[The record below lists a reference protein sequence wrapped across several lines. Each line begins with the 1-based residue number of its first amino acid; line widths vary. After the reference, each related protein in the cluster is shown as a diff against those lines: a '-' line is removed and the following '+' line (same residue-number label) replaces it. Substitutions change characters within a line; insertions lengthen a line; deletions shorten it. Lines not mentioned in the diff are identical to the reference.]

1 MKERMRHILCCIG
14 TVGLMMTMGAVP
26 AMADT
31 LDDVSYNWD
40 DKVAANVVTYANIRE
55 SADAD
60 SSCVGRLPSG
70 AVATVVGTENGWVEK

>member
-31 LDDVSYNWD
+31 LDDASYNWD
-40 DKVAANVVTYANIRE
+40 DKVAANVVTTLIFAE
-55 SADAD
+55 SAMRQQLRW
-60 SSCVGRLPSG
+60 SVPSG
-70 AVATVVGTENGWVEK
+70 AVAP